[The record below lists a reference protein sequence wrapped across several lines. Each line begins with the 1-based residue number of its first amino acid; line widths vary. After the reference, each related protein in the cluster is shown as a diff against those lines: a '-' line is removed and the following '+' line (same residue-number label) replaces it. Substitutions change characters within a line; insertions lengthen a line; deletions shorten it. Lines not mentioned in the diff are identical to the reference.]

1 MTPPRDALLVVE
13 RDFLVQHVGVRRV
26 ILHYWRA
33 LEAAGC
39 AVTLATPD
47 GGGGL
52 VAGEAR
58 LLPQASGA
66 GTRMRPSW
74 TSRHAGMPL
83 AQDEATTRTPP
94 ATVIWGERRVSP
106 ANADAMLLTAPWLC
120 EQPIPSGENTLG
132 IVYDMVPN
140 LLALGALR
148 FPVYVDACRFAAL
161 HDAGYR
167 HYLANVR
174 RILCFSGSTER
185 DFLSFYPAAE
195 GRTLLDIPFDMPPAM
210 PRRPAQAPTILLVN
224 ALDYR
229 KNLTGIV
236 QCLTLLNGTTPF
248 AVRIVGRERV
258 PLHEVLDLLGR
269 LAGSGIDVEW
279 YRDASDATLHALYAE
294 ASILLFPSIYEGLGL
309 PILEAQGQ
317 GLPVLS
323 SDTSSCAEI
332 NLNSVLCVPLKE
344 PEEIMT
350 VLREVLE
357 GRQLVL
363 DGEPLRLAQAEF
375 LAAHQHPV
383 SEFFV

>member
-1 MTPPRDALLVVE
+1 MTAPRNALLVVE

-33 LEAAGC
+33 LEAAGS

-58 LLPQASGA
+58 LLPQAAGA
-66 GTRMRPSW
+66 GASMRPSW
-74 TSRHAGMPL
+74 TSRRASMPL
-83 AQDEATTRTPP
+83 ATDEPTTPTPP

-106 ANADAMLLTAPWLC
+106 ANADVMLLTAPWIC

-140 LLALGALR
+140 LLALGVLR
-148 FPVYVDACRFAAL
+148 FPTYLDVCHFAAL

-167 HYLANVR
+167 HYLANAR
-174 RILCFSGSTER
+174 RILCISGSTER
-185 DFLSFYPAAE
+185 DFRRFYPATE
-195 GRTLLDIPFDMPPAM
+195 GRTLVDIPFSMPPAM
-210 PRRPAQAPTILLVN
+210 LRRPAKAPTILLVN
-224 ALDYR
+224 ALDHR
-229 KNLTGIV
+229 KNLIGIV
-236 QCLTLLNGTTPF
+236 QCLTLLSGTTPF
-248 AVRIVGRERV
+248 VLKIVGRERV

-323 SDTSSCAEI
+323 SDTSSCPEI
-332 NLNSVLCVPLKE
+332 NLNSALLVPLV
-344 PEEIMT
+344 PEEIST

-357 GRQLVL
+357 GRRLVL
-363 DGEPLRLAQAEF
+363 DSEPLRLAQADF

-383 SEFFV
+383 SELFV